1 MINNLLK
8 DVYKPSAYKSV
19 YTVQNKCVRLVDA
32 KLGVITANGIVI
44 KVLSKY
50 QQERSDEHNRGTCE
64 IIDALVNP
72 LHIRN
77 ITDNDNGR
85 LQRLLANQLL

>member
-1 MINNLLK
+1 M
-8 DVYKPSAYKSV
+8 YKPSAYKSL
-19 YTVQNKCVRLVDA
+19 YTVQNKRVRLVDA

-50 QQERSDEHNRGTCE
+50 QQERSDEHNRDTCG